1 MKNMDESLKI
11 AIPIS
16 ILALI
21 GFYLTGG
28 FHTF

>member
-1 MKNMDESLKI
+1 MDESLKI
-11 AIPIS
+11 AIPVA